1 MTVTAGTITVRRY
14 SANGGMESI
23 NKLSIYDGIFYCEG
37 IFTDS
42 GGKLNLYGSTTG
54 RFFRDG
60 MNAVMLDW
68 FYARLEY

>member
-37 IFTDS
+37 IFRQRR
-42 GGKLNLYGSTTG
+42 KLNLYGSTTG

>member
-1 MTVTAGTITVRRY
+1 
-14 SANGGMESI
+14 
-23 NKLSIYDGIFYCEG
+23 LSIYDGIFYCEG

-54 RFFRDG
+54 RIFRDG
-60 MNAVMLDW
+60 MNAGMLDW